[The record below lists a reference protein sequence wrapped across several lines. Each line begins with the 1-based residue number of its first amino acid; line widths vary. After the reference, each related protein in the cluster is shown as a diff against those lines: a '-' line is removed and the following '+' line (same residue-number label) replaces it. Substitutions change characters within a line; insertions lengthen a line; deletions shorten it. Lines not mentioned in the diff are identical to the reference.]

1 MVTNYK
7 KGDIVKGT
15 VSGLTDYGIFVKINN
30 EYDGLIHIS
39 SISERFVR
47 NISDYAS
54 LNDIINVEILDI
66 DEEQK
71 KMKLSIKNIKYKDK
85 TIVGRITETEHGF
98 NTLKEQLPI
107 WIEKNLKC
115 QKND

>member
-1 MVTNYK
+1 MSINYK
-7 KGDIVKGT
+7 KGDIVKAT
-15 VSGLTDYGIFVKINN
+15 VSGLTEYGIFVKIND

-66 DEEQK
+66 NEEEK

-85 TIVGRITETEHGF
+85 TIIGRITETEHGF
-98 NTLKEQLPI
+98 DTLKKQLPI
-107 WIEKNLKC
+107 WIEKNLKS
-115 QKND
+115 QKKD